1 MEEKFDMSAIDKTFT
16 NYKKGQTFDGV
27 VVMKRTD
34 GVIFNIGGK
43 NDAFIPADDFENYDE
58 IKIGDRFKVIIISTK
73 NEEGLI
79 EASKKKADDQII
91 GTQNAIK
98 LKLGSKFSFVVS
110 EGNASGLHSSM
121 GEYKI
126 FIPIS
131 EISSNFVKDP
141 RKYVGT
147 QLDAVVTEIKRE
159 EKSIIGSVKMLAE
172 QIKETTE
179 NMFWSS
185 IFINKIVKGKVK
197 KIMPYGAFVD
207 VDGVDCFLHISN
219 ISYQKLS
226 SPADAI
232 SEGEEITARV
242 IELDRANKKVA
253 LSIKVLLDSPKKL
266 AIKELKVGEIYSGK
280 VVKILKFGAIVAL
293 ENGASGLLHKNNA
306 TEDKQMQIYQIVKL
320 DEEVKV
326 EVIEVDIEDERLSF
340 KLV

>member
-16 NYKKGQTFDGV
+16 SYKKGQAFDGV
-27 VVMKRTD
+27 VVMKRND

-43 NDAFIPADDFENYDE
+43 NDAFISSADFEEFDK
-58 IKIGDRFKVIIISTK
+58 IKIGDRFKVIITNTK

-79 EASKKKADDQII
+79 EASKKKADEQII
-91 GTQNAIK
+91 GNQNAVK
-98 LKLGSKFSFVVS
+98 LKLGSKFSFVVT
-110 EGNASGLHSSM
+110 EGSANGLHSNM

-131 EISSNFVKDP
+131 EISSSFVKDP
-141 RKYVGT
+141 RSYVGQ
-147 QLDAVVTEIKRE
+147 QLEAVVTEIKRE
-159 EKSIIGSVKMLAE
+159 EKSIIGSVKMLTE
-172 QIKETTE
+172 QIKEATE

-197 KIMPYGAFVD
+197 KIMPYGAFID

-219 ISYQKLS
+219 ISYKKLS

-242 IELDRANKKVA
+242 IELDRVNKKVT

-266 AIKELKVGEIYSGK
+266 AIKELKVGETYSGK
-280 VVKILKFGAIVAL
+280 VVKILKFGAIIAL
-293 ENGASGLLHKNNA
+293 ENGASGLLHINNA
-306 TEDKQMQIYQIVKL
+306 TEDKQAQIYQIVKL

-326 EVIEVDIEDERLSF
+326 EVIDVDVEDERLSF